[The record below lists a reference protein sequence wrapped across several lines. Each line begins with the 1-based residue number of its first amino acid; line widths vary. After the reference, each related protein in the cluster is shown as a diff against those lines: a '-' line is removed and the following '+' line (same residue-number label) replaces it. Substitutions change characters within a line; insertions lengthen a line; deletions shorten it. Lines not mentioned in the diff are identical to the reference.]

1 MGLNVLGSSGVVGAG
16 QTRALAQALRAM
28 QERGSKLEA
37 EKVQLSTENE
47 AVKKQKARTI
57 AECDMKLKTSEEH
70 VKRQVRPSLPH
81 VPFVSHHSSLI
92 MIIVLTSGTEFQGSS
107 SNSKSRKEST

>member
-1 MGLNVLGSSGVVGAG
+1 MGLNVLGSSVIVGAG

-37 EKVQLSTENE
+37 EKMQLSTENE
-47 AVKKQKARTI
+47 TVKKQRARTI

-70 VKRQVRPSLPH
+70 VKRQVSL
-81 VPFVSHHSSLI
+81 FNFMSHLSYHSL
-92 MIIVLTSGTEFQGSS
+92 
-107 SNSKSRKEST
+107 